1 MNKKREYTGRFTIT
15 WERDQSLLAKIKS
28 LQEEG
33 VGM

>member
-1 MNKKREYTGRFTIT
+1 MNKKREYAGRFMIT
-15 WERDQSLLAKIKS
+15 WEQDQPLLAKIKS